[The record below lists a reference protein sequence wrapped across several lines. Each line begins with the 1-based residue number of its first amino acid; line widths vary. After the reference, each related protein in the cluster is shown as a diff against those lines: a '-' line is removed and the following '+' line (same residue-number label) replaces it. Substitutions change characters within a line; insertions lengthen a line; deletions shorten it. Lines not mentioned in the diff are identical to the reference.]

1 MSSNDFSIPDLR
13 SMVPNGNYAALA
25 LAIIH
30 KAALDLHS
38 NNPARA
44 SEARAW
50 LMWVG
55 ISWCQM
61 LGVTE
66 AQLAA
71 WEANHYALPPGS
83 HRNWRY

>member
-1 MSSNDFSIPDLR
+1 MSSDDFSIPDLR

-30 KAALDLHS
+30 KAALDMHS
-38 NNPARA
+38 RNPACA

-50 LMWVG
+50 LMLIG

-71 WEANHYALPPGS
+71 WEGNHFALPSGS